1 MPRAAIVTAVIDQTG
16 ESLVTTTTQYNPNV
30 ALNVRLNQAGGSKTI
45 YALVTPETEATK
57 AAILGNATKAGSDS
71 ARAAHLEQFRDAW
84 TSKQDKYHE
93 AFFDTWHEW
102 SAPLVDLDR
111 DQFPFAYPTAGA
123 SEPLRHLIYA
133 YGNVS
138 RKEGFVPEFMSSAA
152 STKATRPTPRRPS
165 LRSSS
170 TIAVAGNR

>member
-1 MPRAAIVTAVIDQTG
+1 MA
-16 ESLVTTTTQYNPNV
+16 TTTQYNPNV
-30 ALNVRLNQAGGSKTI
+30 ALNARLNQAGGSKTI
-45 YALVTPETEATK
+45 YALVTPDTEATK
-57 AAILGNATKAGSDS
+57 AAILGNATKTGSDS

-84 TSKQDKYHE
+84 TSKQDKCHE
-93 AFFDTWHEW
+93 TFFDTWHEW

-138 RKEGFVPEFMSSAA
+138 RKEGFVPRIHIF
-152 STKATRPTPRRPS
+152 
-165 LRSSS
+165 
-170 TIAVAGNR
+170 IG

>member
-1 MPRAAIVTAVIDQTG
+1 
-16 ESLVTTTTQYNPNV
+16 VTTTTQYNPNV

-45 YALVTPETEATK
+45 YALVTPETEAAK